1 MEPEKTF
8 GERMKELRLREK
20 LSLRELATRVGL
32 SAGYLSQL
40 ENNKLSISG
49 FPSEEN
55 IAKIASVLNANE
67 TELALLAGKL
77 STEISDL
84 LKTKLLNGA
93 VSRTEILEFLLYR
106 KGNND

>member
-1 MEPEKTF
+1 MEHEITF

-20 LSLRELATRVGL
+20 FSLRDLAARVGL

-55 IAKIASVLNANE
+55 ISKIASVLNGDE

-77 STEISDL
+77 SNEITTGLKDGL
-84 LKTKLLNGA
+84 L
-93 VSRTEILEFLLYR
+93 S
-106 KGNND
+106 GNIKKEQVFELFRSVKK

>member
-1 MEPEKTF
+1 MDQEKTF

-20 LSLRELATRVGL
+20 LSLRDLASQVGL

-55 IAKIASVLNANE
+55 ISKIANVLNADE

-77 STEISDL
+77 SNEITDII
-84 LKTKLLNGA
+84 KAQLLNGS
-93 VSRTEILEFLLYR
+93 VSRTQVLDFFYR
-106 KGNND
+106 KANND

>member
-1 MEPEKTF
+1 MEQEKTF
-8 GERMKELRLREK
+8 GERMKELRIREK
-20 LSLRELATRVGL
+20 LSLRDLANRVGL

-55 IAKIASVLNANE
+55 ISKIASVLNADE

-77 STEISDL
+77 SSEISDL
-84 LKTKLLNGA
+84 IKAQLSKGIVT
-93 VSRTEILEFLLYR
+93 RTEVLDYFLYR
-106 KGNND
+106 KANND

>member
-1 MEPEKTF
+1 MEQEKTF

-20 LSLRELATRVGL
+20 LSLRELASQVGL

-55 IAKIASVLNANE
+55 IAKIASVLNTDE

-77 STEISDL
+77 SNEITDL
-84 LKTKLLNGA
+84 IKTQLLNGKTN
-93 VSRTEILEFLLYR
+93 RTEVLEYFYR
-106 KGNND
+106 KVNND

>member
-1 MEPEKTF
+1 MDHEKTF
-8 GERMKELRLREK
+8 GERMKELRIREK
-20 LSLRELATRVGL
+20 LSLRDLATRVGL

-55 IAKIASVLNANE
+55 ISKIASVLNADE

-77 STEISDL
+77 SNEITNGIKDGL
-84 LKTKLLNGA
+84 L
-93 VSRTEILEFLLYR
+93 S
-106 KGNND
+106 GNLKKV

>member
-1 MEPEKTF
+1 MEPEITF

-20 LSLRELATRVGL
+20 LSLRDLATQVGL

-55 IAKIASVLNANE
+55 IAKIASILNADQ
-67 TELALLAGKL
+67 TEFALLAGKL
-77 STEISDL
+77 SSEITNGLKDGLLSGSIKKEQVLDL
-84 LKTKLLNGA
+84 FRSVKK
-93 VSRTEILEFLLYR
+93 
-106 KGNND
+106 